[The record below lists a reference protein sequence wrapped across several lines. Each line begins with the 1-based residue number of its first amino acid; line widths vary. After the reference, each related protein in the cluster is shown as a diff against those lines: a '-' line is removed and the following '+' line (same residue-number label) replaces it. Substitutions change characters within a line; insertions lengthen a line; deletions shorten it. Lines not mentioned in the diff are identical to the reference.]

1 MPQTHTAQK
10 DNGAAIRE
18 GAILDVRNLKT
29 YFFLKEGVVRAVDGV
44 DFYLDR
50 GEVLGIV
57 GESGCGKSVA
67 TRSVLRIIQP
77 PGSVVEGNILFEQRN
92 GTVIDMATLP
102 QQGDE
107 LRSIRGRDINM
118 IFQEPMTAFSPVH
131 TIGNQVAESLL
142 LHEEISKPDARDA
155 VIDMFRTV
163 GIPRPENVFTDYP
176 HQLSGGMRQRAMIAM
191 ALMCKPR
198 ILIADEP
205 TTAIDVTLQAQ
216 ILRLLRE
223 LQETM
228 DLSVIFITHDLGVIA
243 QVAARV
249 GVMYLGKMVE
259 SGTVE
264 QIFDEPLHPYTRDLL
279 KSIPRLE
286 IEGASE
292 LSTIK
297 GTVPDPYSIPQGC
310 FFHPRCSS
318 CIEGVCD
325 SGAFPQAREVTEGH
339 VVRCHLFSRDEA
351 GAT

>member
-1 MPQTHTAQK
+1 MTE
-10 DNGAAIRE
+10 DR
-18 GAILDVRNLKT
+18 ILDVRKLRT
-29 YFFLKEGVVRAVDGV
+29 HFFLKEGTVRAVDGV
-44 DFYLDR
+44 DFFVKR

-77 PGSVVEGNILFEQRN
+77 PGEVVDGSILFETRD
-92 GTVIDMATLP
+92 GTVVDLASLP
-102 QQGDE
+102 RQSEE
-107 LRSIRGRDINM
+107 LRSIRGKDINM

-131 TIGNQVAESLL
+131 TIGSQVAESIR
-142 LHEEISKPDARDA
+142 LHEEITKNDARDA
-155 VIDMFRTV
+155 VIEMFRTV
-163 GIPRPENVFTDYP
+163 GIPRPIQVYKDFP

-216 ILRLLRE
+216 ILRLLRG
-223 LQETM
+223 LQDSM

-259 SGTVE
+259 SGTAV

-279 KSIPRLE
+279 KSIPHLE
-286 IEGASE
+286 LEGQKE
-292 LSTIK
+292 LSTIR
-297 GTVPDPYSIPQGC
+297 GTVPDPYSIPAGC
-310 FFHPRCSS
+310 FFHPRCPVM
-318 CIEGVCD
+318 IAGVCD
-325 SGAFPQAREVTEGH
+325 RGEFPEEREINTGH
-339 VVRCHLFSRDEA
+339 SVRCHLYARQ
-351 GAT
+351 GAAD